1 MGRAPRSP
9 RWAPAHL
16 PANSYLFSW
25 AKPNPAAAT
34 PRRTHRSEVRTPSL
48 LQQTP
53 KLTAMFR
60 STVCADDGSSCDIPV
75 PLSLYKPR
83 HRQSPFPSTRTSS
96 HRRVIAALPLGS
108 SKLPSPPPLRVLEY
122 GTAPA
127 LSHPYLARSLVAG
140 SPGGT
145 AAARRRSLSPFQE
158 DPVRAL
164 HVPRSA
170 RAVAALPSA
179 LGEIPMPRA
188 FRFAASGRFSWS
200 VERSR
205 VVARSSVHMFM

>member
-108 SKLPSPPPLRVLEY
+108 SKLPPPP
-122 GTAPA
+122 TSCP
-127 LSHPYLARSLVAG
+127 SARRRSGPISSMSRHSLVAG
-140 SPGGT
+140 PPGGS
-145 AAARRRSLSPFQE
+145 AVARRRRSQKVPSSSSPHPE
-158 DPVRAL
+158 IR
-164 HVPRSA
+164 PRRHSS
-170 RAVAALPSA
+170 RKR
-179 LGEIPMPRA
+179 PR
-188 FRFAASGRFSWS
+188 
-200 VERSR
+200 
-205 VVARSSVHMFM
+205 

>member
-48 LQQTP
+48 LQRTP

-60 STVCADDGSSCDIPV
+60 STVCANDGSSCDIPV
-75 PLSLYKPR
+75 ALSLYKPT
-83 HRQSPFPSTRTSS
+83 HRQSPFPSTRTPS
-96 HRRVIAALPLGS
+96 HRLSHRSPSSRS
-108 SKLPSPPPLRVLEY
+108 SKLPSPPLPVHRRDAA
-122 GTAPA
+122 TAPSH
-127 LSHPYLARSLVAG
+127 LSRTLFLVTG
-140 SPGGT
+140 PPEGT

-158 DPVRAL
+158 
-164 HVPRSA
+164 VPSSSS
-170 RAVAALPSA
+170 PHP
-179 LGEIPMPRA
+179 EISPR
-188 FRFAASGRFSWS
+188 G
-200 VERSR
+200 
-205 VVARSSVHMFM
+205 RSSPQCPR

>member
-48 LQQTP
+48 LQRTP

-108 SKLPSPPPLRVLEY
+108 SKLPPPP
-122 GTAPA
+122 TSCP
-127 LSHPYLARSLVAG
+127 S
-140 SPGGT
+140 
-145 AAARRRSLSPFQE
+145 ARRRYGTVSSISHPLSRHRTARRNRRRSTSLI
-158 DPVRAL
+158 
-164 HVPRSA
+164 
-170 RAVAALPSA
+170 VA
-179 LGEIPMPRA
+179 IP
-188 FRFAASGRFSWS
+188 G
-200 VERSR
+200 
-205 VVARSSVHMFM
+205 SSQF

>member
-75 PLSLYKPR
+75 PLSLYKPT
-83 HRQSPFPSTRTSS
+83 HCQSPFPSTRTPS
-96 HRRVIAALPLGS
+96 HRLSHRSPS
-108 SKLPSPPPLRVLEY
+108 SRSRKLPSPPLPVHRRDAA
-122 GTAPA
+122 TAPSH
-127 LSHPYLARSLVAG
+127 LSRTLFLVTG
-140 SPGGT
+140 QPEGT
-145 AAARRRSLSPFQE
+145 TTARRRSLSPFQE
-158 DPVRAL
+158 
-164 HVPRSA
+164 VPSSSS
-170 RAVAALPSA
+170 PHP
-179 LGEIPMPRA
+179 EISPR
-188 FRFAASGRFSWS
+188 R
-200 VERSR
+200 
-205 VVARSSVHMFM
+205 RSSPQCPR

>member
-9 RWAPAHL
+9 RSTPVHL

-25 AKPNPAAAT
+25 AEPNPAAAT

-108 SKLPSPPPLRVLEY
+108 SKLPSPPPLPVHRRDAA
-122 GTAPA
+122 TAT
-127 LSHPYLARSLVAG
+127 SHPTRTLFLITG
-140 SPGGT
+140 PTEGT

-158 DPVRAL
+158 VPVRAL
-164 HVPRSA
+164 HVLRSV

-179 LGEIPMPRA
+179 LGEFPVPRA
-188 FRFAASGRFSWS
+188 FRFAASGRFPWS
-200 VERSR
+200 VDRSR
-205 VVARSSVHMFM
+205 VVA